1 MEYEINHHRYKNIS
15 DNIIKIEQNY
25 EDKILK
31 LYYKSDPEKKSI
43 MNIIRYLNQTDWK
56 NFRFNQ
62 YSVKKNGDNYIII
75 LNYIIQRTIFKK

>member
-1 MEYEINHHRYKNIS
+1 MNCEINLPRYKEIS

-25 EDKILK
+25 DDKILK
-31 LYYKSDPEKKSI
+31 LHYKFEPEKKSI

-62 YSVKKNGDNYIII
+62 YSVRKNEENYIII
-75 LNYIIQRTIFKK
+75 LNYIAPRATFK